1 MAVMMLRRPS
11 PPDAGGLST
20 YELFATLPAQIAVRI
35 GGGIVEGDFK
45 PGEKL
50 READLAKAFGVS
62 RASVREA
69 LRLVE
74 SEGLVTILPQR
85 GAQVTALTAEEVRDV
100 FEIRANLMGLACQR
114 LAAGITP
121 EVARKLE
128 ELLKALRSSRD
139 DGEAYARSSLSISEY
154 CVRNAGSKRLADLIL
169 SFGRQTARY
178 TRLSLSTGERR
189 RLSLAHWRELV
200 DAVTGGKQAA
210 VERLARQLVLDTRDA
225 ALKMLA
231 EKEVSQTLSKSNRE
245 PTGTPLPG
253 RREAR

>member
-1 MAVMMLRRPS
+1 MAVMTQRQPAS
-11 PPDAGGLST
+11 PDAGPST

-35 GGGIVEGDFK
+35 GGAIVEGTFK

-50 READLAKAFGVS
+50 KEVDLAKAFGVS

-69 LRLVE
+69 LRLV
-74 SEGLVTILPQR
+74 TILPQR
-85 GAQVTALTAEEVRDV
+85 GAQVTDLTAEEVRDV

-114 LAAGITP
+114 LAAAATP
-121 EVARKLE
+121 DVARRLE
-128 ELLKALRSSRD
+128 ELLKALRTSRD
-139 DGEAYARSSLSISEY
+139 DGEAYARASLSISEY

-189 RLSLAHWRELV
+189 RQSLAHWRDLV
-200 DAVTGGKQAA
+200 DALTSGKQAA
-210 VERLARQLVLDTRDA
+210 AERLARQLVLDTRDT

-231 EKEVSQTLSKSNRE
+231 AKNI
-245 PTGTPLPG
+245 
-253 RREAR
+253 